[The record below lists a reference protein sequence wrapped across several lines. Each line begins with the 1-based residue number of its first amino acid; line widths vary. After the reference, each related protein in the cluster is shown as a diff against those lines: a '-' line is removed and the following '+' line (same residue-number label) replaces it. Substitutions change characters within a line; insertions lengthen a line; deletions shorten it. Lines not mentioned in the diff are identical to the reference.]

1 MKMNLNESSST
12 GEMLLGLKNGKLVA
26 FAPLAKK
33 LSQQIDQQSNAQ
45 REDNIVT
52 LTIHGEL
59 RTNKMKLTNRQQE
72 KQNDHF
78 CYEWRHLHKRKNVSN
93 KQ

>member
-1 MKMNLNESSST
+1 MKINLNESSST
-12 GEMLLGLKNGKLVA
+12 SGMLLGLKNSELVA

-33 LSQQIDQQSNAQ
+33 LLQQIDQQSNAQ
-45 REDNIVT
+45 REENIVI

-72 KQNDHF
+72 KQDDHF
-78 CYEWRHLHKRKNVSN
+78 CYDWKHLHKRKNVSN